1 MNPYFERDAVWYS
14 FHQTFLTNLR
24 EQLVNRVGRDLLAK
38 LEVLRFVRSMTRENR
53 PIYGNHRFIEI
64 RAIRTKQL
72 VTTIEL
78 ACMSNKKPG
87 PDRDAYLRRRKE
99 ILKSAGHLVEI
110 DLLRDGKRH
119 AGLRGPNYHVLISR
133 ADKRPEQSVIPFKLR
148 DPLPEI
154 AVPLSPFR
162 SDVIINLKS
171 ALDRVYDV
179 IGCVPNLYDGSPEPP
194 LSAKDAEW
202 AMKFLPKQRC

>member
-24 EQLVNRVGRDLLAK
+24 EQMVNRVGKDLLAR

-53 PIYGNHRFIEI
+53 PVYGNHRFIEI
-64 RAIRTKQL
+64 RKIGSLEL

-78 ACMSNKKPG
+78 ASISNKKPG
-87 PDRDAYLRRRKE
+87 PDRDLYLRRRKE
-99 ILKSAGHLVEI
+99 IMKSSGHLVEI

-119 AGLRGPNYHVLISR
+119 AGLRGPDYHILVSR
-133 ADKRPEQSVIPFKLR
+133 ADKRPEQSVTAFKLR
-148 DPLPEI
+148 DPLPEV

-162 SDVIINLKS
+162 TDVIINLKS
-171 ALDRVYDV
+171 ALDRAYDV
-179 IGCVPNLYDGSPEPP
+179 SGCLLHLYDSPPEPP
-194 LSAKDAEW
+194 LSAKDAAW
-202 AMKFLPKQRC
+202 AMKFVPKQRV